1 MKMRHAPRSAGRAH
15 RRGFTLLEIL
25 VVIAI
30 LSVMAGAAVPVA
42 SKILEARL
50 RRATRAELEVLGEAS
65 LEYFRDTNHPP
76 RAVSD
81 LETDPRRK
89 DSAGWAGPYLS
100 VTVPDPAT
108 GRSTHG
114 VDGWSRPFAFE
125 PALNLAIASRGA
137 DGLRGGEDDLAI
149 ALDFTPI
156 RRQKTLEQLRIID
169 QAVFLY
175 NGRYQTAEPLPADYA
190 AALAR
195 LVQRG
200 FLPAAAPFARDAWGV
215 AFTSDPEGR
224 APLVK
229 VKSKS
234 M

>member
-1 MKMRHAPRSAGRAH
+1 MHEPRSAVRVR
-15 RRGFTLLEIL
+15 RRGFTLLEII

-30 LSVMAGAAVPVA
+30 LSVMAGAAVPIA
-42 SKILEARL
+42 NKLLQSRL
-50 RRATRAELEVLGEAS
+50 RRVTREELKVVGDAS
-65 LEYFRDTNHPP
+65 LEYFRDTNHAP

-81 LETDPRRK
+81 LQADPRRK
-89 DSAGWAGPYLS
+89 DSAGWAGPYFS
-100 VTVPDPAT
+100 ERMSDPT
-108 GRSTHG
+108 SGRSSHA
-114 VDGWSRPFAFE
+114 VDGWSHAFVME
-125 PALNLAIASRGA
+125 TGANLSIASLGP
-137 DGLRGGEDDLAI
+137 DGLAGGGDDIAI
-149 ALDFTPI
+149 ALDFTPM
-156 RRQKTLEQLRIID
+156 RRQKTLDQLRIID

-175 NGRYQTAEPLPADYA
+175 NGQYQTIEPLPADYP

-200 FLPAAAPFARDAWGV
+200 FLPAVAPYAKDAWGAAFV
-215 AFTSDPEGR
+215 ADPEGK